1 MPKIILPQYGEGYLL
16 FDSVALV
23 MINFARKALSKWK
36 ITSESLW
43 YPIGV
48 VIMSGT
54 WKGESIDT
62 LMQMCFETR
71 LSTASRILESGI
83 LHHKHV
89 LFSP

>member
-1 MPKIILPQYGEGYLL
+1 
-16 FDSVALV
+16 
-23 MINFARKALSKWK
+23 
-36 ITSESLW
+36 
-43 YPIGV
+43 
-48 VIMSGT
+48 MSGT